1 MNQSADASPALLV
14 IDVQQGLD
22 NPRLIRVSP
31 SGDLFIAESR
41 PGRIRVLRAP
51 QRGGK
56 SEIRIFAED
65 LDQPFGIAFWPPDQ
79 AAKDDLLSSRA
90 TPQNPP
96 DYHVEAAASF
106 GDGGRAGTVQT
117 LSYSAEMS
125 LLV

>member
-1 MNQSADASPALLV
+1 MHHLYDFEVIMGCIAWERTITIAGIIRALTKTSPV
-14 IDVQQGLD
+14 
-22 NPRLIRVSP
+22 
-31 SGDLFIAESR
+31 F
-41 PGRIRVLRAP
+41 
-51 QRGGK
+51 
-56 SEIRIFAED
+56 
-65 LDQPFGIAFWPPDQ
+65 DQ